1 MNRHDLKAMLATIS
15 AFRQRNCDISLT
27 SIVAFLHVCEN
38 EGVTVKELAYLC
50 GVSEAS
56 ISRSLQ
62 TLRLPS
68 ARGDGIV
75 HHGLVRVF
83 QHPDD
88 GRRRIVYLTED
99 GCELRNAVDRTLSA
113 RTAMP
118 EAVGA

>member
-1 MNRHDLKAMLATIS
+1 MDGHDLNAMIS
-15 AFRQRNCDISLT
+15 MIGAFRQRARDISLT

-50 GVSEAS
+50 RVSEAS
-56 ISRSLQ
+56 ISRALQ

-68 ARGDGIV
+68 ARRVGTTHG
-75 HHGLVRVF
+75 GLVRVF

-88 GRRRIVYLTED
+88 GRRRVVYLTED

-113 RTAMP
+113 RARIP
-118 EAVGA
+118 DAAGA